1 MNLLLIR
8 HARAEDRRTFSL
20 TGKSDD
26 LRPLTADGIRRMT
39 RAARGL
45 RKLVPTIHMLV
56 SSPLK
61 RAVETAQI
69 ISDAYGDLP
78 LVERDELAPGADPE
92 KLIDWLGAQGR
103 NQDGAGSDEQPIC
116 LVGHEPDLS
125 DLLGILLADR
135 SQQPEKI
142 KKGSATMV
150 SFQALPVASG
160 GTLQWHHTA
169 KELGS
174 SRTRPTRR
182 L

>member
-8 HARAEDRRTFSL
+8 HARAEDRRIFAS

-26 LRPLTADGIRRMT
+26 VRPLTADGIRRLT
-39 RAARGL
+39 RAANGL
-45 RKLVPTIHMLV
+45 RRLVPTIHMLV

-69 ISDAYGDLP
+69 ISDAYGDLS
-78 LVERDELAPGADPE
+78 VVQRDELAPGDDPE
-92 KLIDWLGAQGR
+92 KLIDWLAGQRDDAQTSS
-103 NQDGAGSDEQPIC
+103 AQPQIIC
-116 LVGHEPDLS
+116 LVAHEPDLS
-125 DLLGILLADR
+125 ELLGILLADR

-142 KKGSATMV
+142 KKGSATLV
-150 SFQALPVASG
+150 SFQGPPVASG
-160 GTLQWHHTA
+160 GKLQWHHTA

-174 SRTRPTRR
+174 NRKRPTRR